1 MLALKWLHNYF
12 AGAAVLYYLALGQF
26 GEVKRC
32 RELATGREFA
42 AKFIATPRPQD
53 KTDVEREIS
62 TMRQLHHRRIV
73 QLYDAFETK
82 KEMCLILEM
91 YVYLG
96 LSFSKRRARLYT
108 PPD

>member
-1 MLALKWLHNYF
+1 MRAILFRGK
-12 AGAAVLYYLALGQF
+12 F

-53 KTDVEREIS
+53 RKDVEHEIS
-62 TMRQLHHRRIV
+62 TMRRLHHRRLV
-73 QLYDAFETK
+73 QLYDAFESK

-91 YVYLG
+91 YELFIHHCQG
-96 LSFSKRRARLYT
+96 MHA
-108 PPD
+108 